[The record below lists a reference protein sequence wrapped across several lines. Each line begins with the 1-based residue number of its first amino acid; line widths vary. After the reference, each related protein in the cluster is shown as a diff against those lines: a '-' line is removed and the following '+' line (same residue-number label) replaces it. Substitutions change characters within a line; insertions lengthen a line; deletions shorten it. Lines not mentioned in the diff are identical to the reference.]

1 MSECDI
7 KTDPACDARQAHL
20 LQGHRRPQYHV
31 IFEDSDTR
39 IRPSVV
45 EGEDCDEGRFETFR
59 EAREAAVE
67 YLEDLIESCQSTL
80 DQIRGAG
87 TFEEYLGR

>member
-1 MSECDI
+1 MSVCHI
-7 KTDPACDARQAHL
+7 RTAPACDARHTHL
-20 LQGHRRPQYHV
+20 PQYQRRTQYHV
-31 IFEDSDTR
+31 VFEDFDTR
-39 IRPSVV
+39 IRPFVD

-80 DQIRGAG
+80 GQIRGAC